1 MKPRLPKPR
10 LGKPRLTL
18 GRSGQAGQGTGGPVR
33 RAGAAARDWLARW
46 PDVFGW
52 RWVRRIPWP
61 SRIDIWRG
69 PLRPIPHFFARY
81 TPKSLFARSLII
93 IITPMV
99 ILQCVVTVVFMERHW
114 ALVTRRLSEAVARD
128 VAALVEMIERMPG
141 DANHAIALEIARDDL
156 DLNAS
161 LQPLEPLPP
170 PAPKPFF
177 NILDGILSQEIGD
190 KVARP
195 FWIDT
200 VGDSRIVEI
209 RIQLQGA
216 ILRIFAPRN
225 SAYASNTHIFI
236 VWMVTTSLVLL
247 LIAILFLRNQIRPIQ
262 TLATAAEGFGRGQPM
277 PPDFRPRGASEVR
290 RASIAFIQMR
300 DRIERQLEQRTQ
312 MLNGVSHDL
321 RTILTRFR
329 LQLQFLGEGEDVDE
343 LNADIDEMQRMLEGY
358 LAFAKDEANEAVGE
372 VDIEDVLDR
381 FESEAKMKGKVLT
394 VRVAGDPRLTVRPD
408 SFQRMVTNVVGN
420 AIRYANRIAV
430 TANHEGR
437 WLTLE
442 VEDDG
447 PGIAPDKREEVFKP
461 FVRLDDARNI
471 DAGGTGL
478 GLAIARDIARG
489 HGGDILLTNS
499 ALGGLR
505 ALIRLPA

>member
-1 MKPRLPKPR
+1 MTFIERIRKSRIDTANGFAR
-10 LGKPRLTL
+10 
-18 GRSGQAGQGTGGPVR
+18 AVR
-33 RAGAAARDWLARW
+33 FSRDWMRRW
-46 PDVFGW
+46 PDVWGW
-52 RWVRRIPWP
+52 QWLRRVPVP

-69 PLRPIPHFFARY
+69 PLRPIPRFFARY
-81 TPKSLFARSLII
+81 TPKSLYARSLII
-93 IITPMV
+93 IIAPMV
-99 ILQCVVTVVFMERHW
+99 ILQCVVTIVFMERHW
-114 ALVTRRLSEAVARD
+114 ALVTRRLSEAVVRD
-128 VAALVEMIERMPG
+128 IAAVVEMVREIPG
-141 DANHAIALEIARDDL
+141 EEGDQIAMRIARRDL

-161 LQPLEPLPP
+161 ILPLGPLPP

-177 NILDGILSQEIGD
+177 NILDSILSSEIRDQIG
-190 KVARP
+190 RP

-200 VGDSRIVEI
+200 VGDSKIVEV
-209 RIQLQGA
+209 RIQLDDK
-216 ILRIFAPRN
+216 ILRVFAPRN

-236 VWMVTTSLVLL
+236 VWMVITSLVLL

-262 TLATAAEGFGRGQPM
+262 NLAAAAEGFGRGQPL

-329 LQLQFLGEGEDVDE
+329 LQISFLGEGEDAKE

-358 LAFAKDEANEAVGE
+358 LAFAKDEANEDVGE
-372 VDIEDVLDR
+372 VDIEEVLDR
-381 FESEAKMKGKVLT
+381 LRSEAQMKKKRLT
-394 VRVAGDPRLTVRPD
+394 IRIDGDPRLTVRPD

-420 AIRYANRIAV
+420 ALRYADKVAV
-430 TANHEGR
+430 TANHQGR

-447 PGIAPDKREEVFKP
+447 PGIPPDKREEVFKP

-489 HGGDILLTNS
+489 HGGDILLS
-499 ALGGLR
+499 ESRLGGLR

>member
-1 MKPRLPKPR
+1 MTFIERIRK
-10 LGKPRLTL
+10 G
-18 GRSGQAGQGTGGPVR
+18 GNGTANAFVR
-33 RAGAAARDWLARW
+33 AARFSRDWMRRW
-46 PDVFGW
+46 PDVWGW
-52 RWVRRIPWP
+52 RWLRRVPFP

-69 PLRPIPHFFARY
+69 PLRPVPRFFARY
-81 TPKSLFARSLII
+81 TPKSLYARSLII

-99 ILQCVVTVVFMERHW
+99 ILQCVVTIVFMERHW
-114 ALVTRRLSEAVARD
+114 ALVTERLSEAVVRD
-128 VAALVEMIERMPG
+128 IAAIVEMVETIPG
-141 DANHAIALEIARDDL
+141 EDGGAIATRIARQDL

-161 LQPLEPLPP
+161 IMPLEALPP

-177 NILDGILSQEIGD
+177 NILDSILSSEISDQIG
-190 KVARP
+190 RP

-200 VGDSRIVEI
+200 VGNSKIVEV
-209 RIQLQGA
+209 RIQLEDK
-216 ILRIFAPRN
+216 ILRVFAPRN

-236 VWMVTTSLVLL
+236 VWMVITSLVLL

-262 TLATAAEGFGRGQPM
+262 NLATAAEGFGRGQPL

-329 LQLQFLGEGEDVDE
+329 LQISFLGDGEDATE

-358 LAFAKDEANEAVGE
+358 LAFAKDEANEDVGE
-372 VDIEDVLDR
+372 VDIEEILER
-381 FESEAKMKGKVLT
+381 FRSEAQMKNKRLSI
-394 VRVAGDPRLTVRPD
+394 RIIGDPRLTVRPD

-420 AIRYANRIAV
+420 ALRYADKVAV
-430 TANHEGR
+430 EANHQGR

-442 VEDDG
+442 VEDNG
-447 PGIAPDKREEVFKP
+447 PGIPPDKREEVFKP

-489 HGGDILLTNS
+489 HGGDILLS
-499 ALGGLR
+499 DSRMGGLR